1 MYLTPPSVVIR
12 SLSVLSALSLSLVF
26 ANPARAQDTPIAT
39 IHSTANIVF
48 VPTQVQTKK
57 GEMIYGLTADKFIV
71 EDNGVPQTIKLDE
84 DTDALGLSLVVVI
97 QCSRDAIRQFDNMR
111 GLNAMID
118 DLTGGAPRQVAVV
131 TYGSD
136 INLIGDFT
144 SDPRTLDENLR
155 NVQPCDEHNAVT
167 FGAIDYANHLFDE
180 NKSTAVSRNRRAI
193 LLISETRDHGSHI
206 KPAEVIANL
215 GRTNTVVD
223 SVSFEPGK
231 TQILDSLVHGQVG
244 PGAIGLIIAAAQA
257 LKKNAPNTLASLTGG
272 EYTNFGSQ
280 HSFDKGIHNLANHI
294 HNYYLL
300 SFQPQGKNGESA
312 TPGLHHI
319 TVKIPDYDAKIRF
332 RESYFAGEAPPPDI
346 SDKDADSKEDKKEDK
361 KK

>member
-1 MYLTPPSVVIR
+1 MSPTPKPRLNPCPAVKSVV
-12 SLSVLSALSLSLVF
+12 ALALAF
-26 ANPARAQDTPIAT
+26 ACLPAARAQETPIAT

-57 GEMIYGLTADKFIV
+57 GEMIYGLTADKFVV

-144 SDPRTLDENLR
+144 SDPNTLDENLR

-167 FGAIDYANHLFDE
+167 FGAIDYANHMFDAQTDQA
-180 NKSTAVSRNRRAI
+180 KSTAVSRNRRAI

-231 TQILDSLVHGQVG
+231 TQILDSLLHGQVG

-280 HSFDKGIHNLANHI
+280 HSFDKGVHSLANHI

-300 SFQPQGKNGESA
+300 SFQPQGKNGEPP

-319 TVKIPDYDAKIRF
+319 TVKIPDYDTKIRS
-332 RESYFAGEAPPPDI
+332 RESYYAGEAPPPDLP
-346 SDKDADSKEDKKEDK
+346 DSKDDKKDK
-361 KK
+361 

>member
-1 MYLTPPSVVIR
+1 MSPTPCHQFNPSSSVKSVV
-12 SLSVLSALSLSLVF
+12 ALALAF
-26 ANPARAQDTPIAT
+26 AFFPAAHSQESPLT

-57 GEMIYGLTADKFIV
+57 GEMIYGLTKDQFIL

-136 INLIGDFT
+136 INLIGEFT
-144 SDPRTLDENLR
+144 SDPRALADNLR
-155 NVQPCDEHNAVT
+155 EVQPCDDHNAVT
-167 FGAIDYANHLFDE
+167 FGAIDYANHMFDE

-223 SVSFEPGK
+223 SVSFEPAK
-231 TQILDSLVHGQVG
+231 TQILDSLAHGQVG
-244 PGAIGLIIAAAQA
+244 PGAIGLIIAAAAA

-280 HSFDKGIHNLANHI
+280 HSFDKGVHNLANHI

-300 SFQPQGKNGESA
+300 SFQPQGKNGEPV

-319 TVKIPDYDAKIRF
+319 TVKVPDYDTRIRS
-332 RESYFAGEAPPPDI
+332 RESYYAGEAPPPDLP
-346 SDKDADSKEDKKEDK
+346 DSKEDKKEK
-361 KK
+361 

>member
-1 MYLTPPSVVIR
+1 MTIAHSSAVIR
-12 SLSVLSALSLSLVF
+12 SLSVLSALSLSLLV
-26 ANPARAQDTPIAT
+26 PAQAQDSPLT

-57 GEMIYGLTADKFIV
+57 GEMIYGLTKGQFIV

-111 GLNAMID
+111 GLTAMID

-144 SDPRTLDENLR
+144 SDPATLADNLR
-155 NVQPCDEHNAVT
+155 PSPPAKKAEPSPSAP
-167 FGAIDYANHLFDE
+167 
-180 NKSTAVSRNRRAI
+180 STTPTTCSTTTRRPPSRRNRRAI

-223 SVSFEPGK
+223 AVSFEPGK
-231 TQILDSLVHGQVG
+231 TEVLDSLLHGQMG
-244 PGAIGLIIAAAQA
+244 PGPIGLIVAAANA
-257 LKKNAPNTLASLTGG
+257 LKKNVPQHPRPRSRAANTPTSVRNTASTRAS
-272 EYTNFGSQ
+272 TTSPTT
-280 HSFDKGIHNLANHI
+280 STTTIC
-294 HNYYLL
+294 
-300 SFQPQGKNGESA
+300 
-312 TPGLHHI
+312 
-319 TVKIPDYDAKIRF
+319 
-332 RESYFAGEAPPPDI
+332 
-346 SDKDADSKEDKKEDK
+346 
-361 KK
+361 

>member
-1 MYLTPPSVVIR
+1 MHLTPPSAVIR
-12 SLSVLSALSLSLVF
+12 SLSLLSALSLSFVV
-26 ANPARAQDTPIAT
+26 AKPAAAQDAPIAT

-111 GLNAMID
+111 GLSAMID

-131 TYGSD
+131 TLG
-136 INLIGDFT
+136 
-144 SDPRTLDENLR
+144 
-155 NVQPCDEHNAVT
+155 AV
-167 FGAIDYANHLFDE
+167 DYANHMFDD
-180 NKSTAVSRNRRAI
+180 NKATAVSRNRRAI

-223 SVSFEPGK
+223 AVSFEPAK
-231 TQILDSLVHGQVG
+231 TEVLDSLLHGQLG
-244 PGAIGLIIAAAQA
+244 PGPIGLIVAAASA
-257 LKKNAPNTLASLTGG
+257 LKRNAPNTLASLSGG

-280 HSFDKGIHNLANHI
+280 HGFDKGVHNLANHI

-300 SFQPQGKNGESA
+300 SFQPQGKNGEPA
-312 TPGLHHI
+312 TPGLHRI
-319 TVKIPDYDAKIRF
+319 TVKIPDYDAKIRY
-332 RESYFAGEAPPPDI
+332 RETYYAGEAPPPDI
-346 SDKDADSKEDKKEDK
+346 PDKDEDKADK
-361 KK
+361 KSK